1 MKQLFLK
8 IIVNRRRL
16 LLIKGISHH
25 NLKSAHMKEYT
36 PSIQSYLAGLVYL
49 LRVVMGPLSGFRFL
63 SLYQMTS
70 LTLELFLDHWNQQYR

>member
-1 MKQLFLK
+1 
-8 IIVNRRRL
+8 
-16 LLIKGISHH
+16 
-25 NLKSAHMKEYT
+25 MKEYT
-36 PSIQSYLAGLVYL
+36 PCIQSYLAGLVYL